1 MEINKEYIQRVLK
14 TGGMESTIN
23 GNYVVLNDKTP
34 QGWTLSLN
42 HQEGISIDVWIEK
55 PKPES
60 GAWVD
65 VSIPVPQTAN
75 DLSEYILSGC
85 IRWAVSGILKS
96 PGLLDV
102 ASTQPLNNG

>member
-42 HQEGISIDVWIEK
+42 HHTGDISIDVWIEK
-55 PKPES
+55 PKPEF
-60 GAWVD
+60 GAWVE
-65 VSIPVPQTAN
+65 VHIPIPQTPNA
-75 DLSEYILSGC
+75 YLSGC
-85 IRWAVSGILKS
+85 IRWVVSGILKS

-102 ASTQPLNNG
+102 ASTQPVNNG